1 MAAPSTIFIRRL
13 KKVSDGDLTIEVHSK
28 RNDEFQ
34 LLAEGICDMIAHM
47 KEAGIRLKDVNEELS
62 QAATDMSAASSH
74 FLATSQDIQNQVGE
88 MRQVSKNWMKALKD
102 MPAADGL
109 SVRHHRQRILTF

>member
-1 MAAPSTIFIRRL
+1 MLGSLLAGQYGGSIYYFIRRL

-47 KEAGIRLKDVNEELS
+47 KKLVSGLKDVNEELS

-88 MRQVSKNWMKALKD
+88 MRQGIEKLDEKL
-102 MPAADGL
+102 
-109 SVRHHRQRILTF
+109 